1 MTGMQDKLRVG
12 PDFDGPVQARK
23 CTDII
28 FTLAIILLW
37 ITMTGVG
44 ISSVREVR
52 VRACVWVQKTPSRFG
67 ATLLLS
73 ACSWAGGQI
82 ERALGAVC

>member
-1 MTGMQDKLRVG
+1 MTGMQDKLRVP
-12 PDFDGPVQARK
+12 PDFDGPVRARK

-44 ISSVREVR
+44 ISSVSEVR
-52 VRACVWVQKTPSRFG
+52 GRVPKKPSPFLVSCLKYRCCVYV
-67 ATLLLS
+67 
-73 ACSWAGGQI
+73 AGP
-82 ERALGAVC
+82 

>member
-1 MTGMQDKLRVG
+1 MKGKGLGKMVGMQDKLSVG
-12 PDFDGPVQARK
+12 PDFDGPVRARK

-44 ISSVREVR
+44 ISSVREVGEGR
-52 VRACVWVQKTPSRFG
+52 VQINYCCHDLRLACRQ
-67 ATLLLS
+67 LLPL
-73 ACSWAGGQI
+73 
-82 ERALGAVC
+82 RVCGDVK

>member
-1 MTGMQDKLRVG
+1 MKGESLGKMTGMQDKLRVG
-12 PDFDGPVQARK
+12 PDFDGPVRARK

-28 FTLAIILLW
+28 FTLAIIVLW

-52 VRACVWVQKTPSRFG
+52 QGRVVTICG
-67 ATLLLS
+67 L
-73 ACSWAGGQI
+73 CS
-82 ERALGAVC
+82 VP

>member
-52 VRACVWVQKTPSRFG
+52 SVCAKNRDGYRLACLQ
-67 ATLLLS
+67 
-73 ACSWAGGQI
+73 
-82 ERALGAVC
+82 